1 MEEKV
6 GGAIAL
12 VCCSLLARV
21 MSAFFAKAWC
31 KAHLVRSSRGKWER
45 EYEQSRRENAKVAV
59 VGLGLLAW
67 RSRESS
73 LHCERSGFYV
83 YLSYMASKV
92 THLHCYCHKSSASI
106 PLANVKWRNYQE

>member
-21 MSAFFAKAWC
+21 MSAFFAQAWC

-45 EYEQSRRENAKVAV
+45 ECESSGGWVGV
-59 VGLGLLAW
+59 VGSGMLGWLA
-67 RSRESS
+67 RGSRESS
-73 LHCERSGFYV
+73 LHCERSGFCV
-83 YLSYMASKV
+83 FI
-92 THLHCYCHKSSASI
+92 LHGI
-106 PLANVKWRNYQE
+106 